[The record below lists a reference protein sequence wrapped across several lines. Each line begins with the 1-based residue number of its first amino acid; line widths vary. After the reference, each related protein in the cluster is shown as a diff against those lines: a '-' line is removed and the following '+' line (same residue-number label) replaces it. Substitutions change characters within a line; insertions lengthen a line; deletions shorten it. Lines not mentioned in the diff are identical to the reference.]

1 VIIVGIVLPTQPPD
15 TIIARS
21 MGTENHFIVGKEKV
35 NFDEIISWLID
46 EHVVFS
52 T

>member
-1 VIIVGIVLPTQPPD
+1 M
-15 TIIARS
+15 A
-21 MGTENHFIVGKEKV
+21 TENHFIVGKGKV